1 MFDRH
6 GRYVGS
12 FYTGTHYAAT
22 NILMK
27 QVVIYNDIC
36 KRIIVA
42 KEIEKASLHNQRA
55 ETLNL
60 DIAEIFKPI
69 IVDRAIFTLLN
80 RYELSVDKH
89 FRTDGKAVLLSEEGK
104 RVFIEKLEENLYR
117 KLTVG
122 KETVTYDKLIDM
134 EIKKILLMIDKGEK
148 YKAYKYS

>member
-1 MFDRH
+1 MI
-6 GRYVGS
+6 S
-12 FYTGTHYAAT
+12 FGNVFLY
-22 NILMK
+22 
-27 QVVIYNDIC
+27 Q
-36 KRIIVA
+36 RIANKIR
-42 KEIEKASLHNQRA
+42 KTPLEIRIGFVHAFNQRA

-80 RYELSVDKH
+80 RYELSIDKH
-89 FRTDGKAVLLSEEGK
+89 FKREGKAVLLSEEGK

-122 KETVTYDKLIDM
+122 KETITYDKLIDM

-148 YKAYKYS
+148 YKAYRYS